1 MSTTAFQQ
9 AKRIKLTQGKYAL
22 VDDCD
27 YEQLNQYK
35 WHYSQGYAARRQ
47 FGKVVLMHR
56 QIMQTPEG
64 MDTDH
69 INHNGVDN
77 QRMNLRICTPS
88 ENHRNLKKYKNGM
101 SPYQGV
107 GRKDNQWRA
116 RVSVKG
122 RQVSI
127 GLFRKERH
135 AAMVYDLWAVDL
147 YGEFAKTNFEPI

>member
-69 INHNGVDN
+69 INHNGV
-77 QRMNLRICTPS
+77 
-88 ENHRNLKKYKNGM
+88 E
-101 SPYQGV
+101 GV